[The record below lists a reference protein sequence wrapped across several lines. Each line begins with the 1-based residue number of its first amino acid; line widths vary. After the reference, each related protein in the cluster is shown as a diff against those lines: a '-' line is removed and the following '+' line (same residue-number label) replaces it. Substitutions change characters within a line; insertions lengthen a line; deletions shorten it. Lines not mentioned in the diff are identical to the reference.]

1 MNRAGKLIIASVAV
15 LSLGAIAWCGLHS
28 SGIFNSDDFFSS
40 DGSTEE
46 RIRVSLNTSDGEF
59 DVKQSGG
66 RFTVSRKG
74 KKVLMGKFTPS
85 ALYDQYAEH
94 IREATEADGV
104 KDVSVRNNVISWT
117 YAKGKKHEVNR
128 IYKMSEKTAASITS
142 RADKKTAEDAYS
154 RLRFTVMLSKD
165 KTKIP
170 KPKKGTEKACLCQKC
185 RRTQEAEGGALE
197 MR

>member
-40 DGSTEE
+40 DGPTEE
-46 RIRVSLNTSDGEF
+46 RIRVSLNASDGGF

-74 KKVLMGKFTPS
+74 KKVLMGKFAPS
-85 ALYDQYAEH
+85 ALYDQYADN

-104 KDVSVRNNVISWT
+104 KDASVRNNVISWT
-117 YAKGKKHEVNR
+117 YAKGRKHEVNR
-128 IYKMSEKTAASITS
+128 IYKLSGKTAAIITS
-142 RADKKTAEDAYS
+142 RADRKTAEDAYS
-154 RLRFTVMLSKD
+154 RLRFTGQV
-165 KTKIP
+165 
-170 KPKKGTEKACLCQKC
+170 CCQ
-185 RRTQEAEGGALE
+185 RTNQNS
-197 MR
+197 

>member
-40 DGSTEE
+40 DGPTEE
-46 RIRVSLNTSDGEF
+46 RIRVSLNASDGGF

-104 KDVSVRNNVISWT
+104 KDVSVRNNVISLT
-117 YAKGKKHEVNR
+117 YAQ
-128 IYKMSEKTAASITS
+128 
-142 RADKKTAEDAYS
+142 
-154 RLRFTVMLSKD
+154 
-165 KTKIP
+165 
-170 KPKKGTEKACLCQKC
+170 C
-185 RRTQEAEGGALE
+185 
-197 MR
+197 

>member
-28 SGIFNSDDFFSS
+28 SGIFNSDDFFNS
-40 DGSTEE
+40 DGPTEE

-117 YAKGKKHEVNR
+117 YAKGRKHEVNR
-128 IYKMSEKTAASITS
+128 IYKMSEKTAAIITS
-142 RADKKTAEDAYS
+142 RADRKTAEDAYS
-154 RLRFTVMLSKD
+154 RLRFTVQVCCQ
-165 KTKIP
+165 
-170 KPKKGTEKACLCQKC
+170 GTNQNS
-185 RRTQEAEGGALE
+185 
-197 MR
+197 